1 MNRGPQDGPYRWA
14 EDAVPNLGT
23 YVTDLFNM
31 LDKSMELLVAPHGI
45 TSTEYTLLWYCLE
58 REHTATELA
67 RVMPVDAARISRIVA
82 GLVEKGMLRRRRLR
96 SDRRIVMLRLTEEGR
111 EVASQ
116 IAQNMRRHYV
126 SLSEGIREEEMRVFM
141 SVTDRI
147 IANHAA
153 NQMSG

>member
-1 MNRGPQDGPYRWA
+1 MSREPQDKPYRWA

-23 YVTDLFNM
+23 YVTELFNM
-31 LDKSMELLVAPHGI
+31 LDESMALLVAPHGI
-45 TSTEYTLLWYCLE
+45 TTIEYTLLWYCLE

-111 EVASQ
+111 EVASG
-116 IAQNMRRHYV
+116 IARKMRRHYV
-126 SLSEGIREEEMRVFM
+126 VLSDGIGEEEMQVFT

-147 IANHAA
+147 IANHADSE
-153 NQMSG
+153 MSR

>member
-1 MNRGPQDGPYRWA
+1 MSREPQDQPYRWA

-23 YVTDLFNM
+23 HISELFNM

-45 TSTEYTLLWYCLE
+45 TSSEYTLLWYCLE

-67 RVMPVDAARISRIVA
+67 RVMPVDATRISRMVA
-82 GLVEKGMLRRRRLR
+82 GLVEKGMMRRRRLR
-96 SDRRIVMLRLTEEGR
+96 NDRRIVMLRLTEEGR
-111 EVASQ
+111 EVASH
-116 IAQNMRRHYV
+116 IAQEMRRRYV
-126 SLSEGIREEEMRVFM
+126 VLSEGIGEEEMRVFA

-153 NQMSG
+153 NEMSR